1 MSNSSIRKELRQEN
15 RSSCNTEIGVYLSQ
29 GDDGTAVTPVFRG
42 QLISLS
48 RRGAGIALDEI
59 MAGPTHLA
67 YGPMGSDTLRLTL
80 VFRLR
85 ENDGNLLI
93 DTRPV
98 WLNKE
103 QDEDIPPFRIGVEFV
118 DPLTNEI
125 FRQLNRQYR

>member
-1 MSNSSIRKELRQEN
+1 M
-15 RSSCNTEIGVYLSQ
+15 EIGVYVSR
-29 GDDGTAVTPVFRG
+29 GEDGPAVTPVFRG

-48 RRGAGIALDEI
+48 RRGAGIALDEV

-67 YGPMGSDTLRLTL
+67 YGPMESDALRLTL
-80 VFRLR
+80 VFPLR
-85 ENDGNLLI
+85 GNNKNLRI

-103 QDEDIPPFRIGVEFV
+103 QNDDIPPFRIGVEFIA
-118 DPLTNEI
+118 PLTSEL